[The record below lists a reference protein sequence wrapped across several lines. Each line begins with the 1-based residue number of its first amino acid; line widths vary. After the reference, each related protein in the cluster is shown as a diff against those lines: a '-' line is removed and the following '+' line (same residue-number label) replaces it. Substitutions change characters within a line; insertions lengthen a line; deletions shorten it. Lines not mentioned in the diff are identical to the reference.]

1 MSVCADLSMKTGG
14 CGVCVEVCLV
24 WRLGVL
30 SAFGDVSVMVSTGGR
45 TVWVEAWLV
54 WGRGCLSAGDDASV
68 FYTESVIVLASTVAT
83 LG

>member
-1 MSVCADLSMKTGG
+1 MTTSS
-14 CGVCVEVCLV
+14 CGICVEACLV

-30 SAFGDVSVMVSTGGR
+30 SAFGDVSVVVSTGGG